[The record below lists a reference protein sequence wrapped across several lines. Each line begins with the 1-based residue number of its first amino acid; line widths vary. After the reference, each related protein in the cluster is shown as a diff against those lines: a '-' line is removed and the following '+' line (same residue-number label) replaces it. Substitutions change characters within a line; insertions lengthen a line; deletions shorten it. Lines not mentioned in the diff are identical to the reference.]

1 MSRRWDSYTPG
12 GSSHLNILFL
22 GDILSGQPG
31 ALLWSPPSRIPLP
44 LLTEVPRALSPWR
57 TQDGYKQVPSLQVEA
72 RTIQECPP
80 EPRPSPAL
88 GTCCLEISKKGV
100 ISAPFCSQGA
110 SPWPECSPSLAAP
123 AASTYMGP
131 GSSMNL
137 WQGHPSCKDFL
148 LLLQPQLPQGWRA
161 GPVLKAC

>member
-1 MSRRWDSYTPG
+1 MGFVYPRRLI
-12 GSSHLNILFL
+12 HLNILFL

-57 TQDGYKQVPSLQVEA
+57 TQDGYKQVPSLQVEV

-80 EPRPSPAL
+80 EPRPTSAL
-88 GTCCLEISKKGV
+88 GTCCLKISKKGV

-110 SPWPECSPSLAAP
+110 SPWPECRPSLAAP

-137 WQGHPSCKDFL
+137 WQGVSAIPRAKTSFCCSSHSYL
-148 LLLQPQLPQGWRA
+148 RA
-161 GPVLKAC
+161 GGQALF